1 MSEEIAKQEPQRPD
15 DHTSRVLKEVNRRA
29 EKYEHPDSAWDKL
42 FSKERRHLELAKCA
56 TVEEKYA
63 FELRV
68 LQTFHDA
75 QIQVIQEMYNE
86 FLIKGKAELRK
97 DRAEFFQEQM
107 NDLITAINE
116 KSRDFLKKI
125 ESEYEH
131 LKEISVPFLREKQ
144 EKFIEKNVERYYETL
159 NHLQDNFRNI
169 LNEEVHDTRGSLT
182 LGKHRA
188 RSASKTRK
196 KGH

>member
-1 MSEEIAKQEPQRPD
+1 MPNEIAKQELQEPVN
-15 DHTSRVLKEVNRRA
+15 HTSRVVKEVNQWA

-42 FSKERRHLELAKCA
+42 FNKERRRLELAKCT

-107 NDLITAINE
+107 NDLVTVINE

-125 ESEYEH
+125 ELEYKQLE
-131 LKEISVPFLREKQ
+131 EISVPFLRKKQ
-144 EKFIEKNVERYYETL
+144 ETFIEESVDRYYETL
-159 NHLQDNFRNI
+159 NQLQDNFRNI

-182 LGKHRA
+182 LGKPRTKK
-188 RSASKTRK
+188 RRK
-196 KGH
+196 GR